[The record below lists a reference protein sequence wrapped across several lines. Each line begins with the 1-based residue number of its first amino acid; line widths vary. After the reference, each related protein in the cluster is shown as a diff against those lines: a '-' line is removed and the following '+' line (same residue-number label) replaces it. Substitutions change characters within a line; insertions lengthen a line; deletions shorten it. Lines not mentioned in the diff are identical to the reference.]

1 MEDSFS
7 TKKKKNFQDLF
18 GLRGEKV
25 KIENCKKMK
34 KQENRKY
41 FNFLH
46 FYFIRYGKIERRK
59 K

>member
-7 TKKKKNFQDLF
+7 TKKTKNFQDLF

-25 KIENCKKMK
+25 KIENGKKME

-41 FNFLH
+41 FNFSH
-46 FYFIRYGKIERRK
+46 FCLVGSEKVEGQK